1 MRELDYINHMY
12 GASTTLIQESK
23 ELWQDGERTLSVSKI
38 NDLIHILL
46 ELRDH
51 VEQY

>member
-1 MRELDYINHMY
+1 MRELDLINHMY
-12 GASTTLIQESK
+12 GASATLVQESK
-23 ELWQDGERTLSVSKI
+23 ELWQDGERVLSVDKI